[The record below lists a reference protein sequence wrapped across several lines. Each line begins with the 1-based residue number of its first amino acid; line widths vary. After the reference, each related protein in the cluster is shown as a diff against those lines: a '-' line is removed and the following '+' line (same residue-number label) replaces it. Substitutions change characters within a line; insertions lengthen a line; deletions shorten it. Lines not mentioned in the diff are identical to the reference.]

1 MMRGEFSAAYI
12 LPTWRKGQM
21 HTDVILTLIINA
33 SLLFADIVNDEKYF
47 HYLRINQ
54 MSNVKASEKEKK
66 QEY

>member
-1 MMRGEFSAAYI
+1 
-12 LPTWRKGQM
+12 M

-66 QEY
+66 QEYWYK